1 MLRCGG
7 QVVRRESAKLI
18 FAGSI
23 PARTLRFEPCVERQ
37 RRVVFCQKIVFKN
50 TFSLLPLLFV
60 PTKSKQR
67 TRRPTHYKKQSC
79 KNTRR
84 YCLLWAPARWSFWF
98 FFSHEKKN
106 KKPRL
111 GLVSGGCCFPVRINL
126 LPALRAKFL
135 FCSYL
140 PDKESL

>member
-50 TFSLLPLLFV
+50 TFSLLSLLFV
-60 PTKSKQR
+60 PAKSKQK
-67 TRRPTHYKKQSC
+67 TRRPTRYKKQSGTDILI
-79 KNTRR
+79 TRPTG
-84 YCLLWAPARWSFWF
+84 LKQITI
-98 FFSHEKKN
+98 FS
-106 KKPRL
+106 R
-111 GLVSGGCCFPVRINL
+111 SSCFL
-126 LPALRAKFL
+126 SAT
-135 FCSYL
+135 
-140 PDKESL
+140 